1 MKIKFSIKSDVT
13 ILKEEVAK
21 NSIVLNAVKLDS
33 PLETLRNIVWDIPEG
48 DIPQEKLIKWNL
60 KLDTR
65 SCLGRSAVCILIIEK
80 FFPDHKVMVAEV
92 LGSGLTEYMLQIPM
106 SQKTNEDMITT
117 LLFEEPQIIITVN
130 GVQYDPLSNQ
140 VTWLKHPKIQE
151 FPAWEAIRA
160 WYLSSK
166 CLALKNYYYQIN
178 QLLKIKRIC
187 PMSFVNEK
195 LILAYFSTRNT
206 TRAIKMAVK
215 LIEIKPSARL
225 YFVLYLVT
233 RELKYKDMLEKNY
246 GELMF
251 NVICKSIL
259 RKEN

>member
-1 MKIKFSIKSDVT
+1 MKIKFSINSDVA
-13 ILKEEVAK
+13 ILKEVAAK
-21 NSIVLNAVKLDS
+21 NPMVLNAVKLDS

-65 SCLGRSAVCILIIEK
+65 SCLGRVAVCVLIVEK
-80 FFPDHKVMVAEV
+80 FFPDHKVMVAEIIS
-92 LGSGLTEYMLQIPM
+92 SGLTEYMLQIPIL
-106 SQKTNEDMITT
+106 KRTNEHMIAT
-117 LLFEEPQIIITVN
+117 LLYEEPQIIITVN
-130 GVQYDPLSNQ
+130 GIQYDPLSNQ

-151 FPAWEAIRA
+151 FPAWEAIKA

-187 PMSFVNEK
+187 PMIFVNEK

-215 LIEIKPSARL
+215 LIGIKPSARL
-225 YFVLYLVT
+225 YFILYLAT
-233 RELKYKDMLEKNY
+233 RDMKYKDKMEKIY
-246 GELMF
+246 GEYMF
-251 NVICKSIL
+251 EVIRNTI
-259 RKEN
+259 